1 MITPRETPRP
11 GSTYFAPDVRI
22 VALGELR
29 DQGEAGEDLELERPH
44 ITSVEVTRVHSG
56 VSQYSIVLN
65 NWNDALPA
73 QPRSDNQRAWPPFRY
88 NNLEV
93 FEFGQ
98 RLRIDMRYWPD
109 PATESVEP
117 LRAAHRWVPM
127 IAGPITDMR
136 FSFPSGEGAKLTL
149 IGEDDLYPLRNK
161 MTEDRTLERNEKE
174 IIEDVLLLAVY
185 PLPLQESDRW
195 DRMGFFSNPSSRRS
209 FQLNEGQSYLEFIE
223 DIAKRFD
230 CEVYVDFDDLAS
242 EEPRV
247 QFYVEPARSLLP
259 PDENVRDLYVL
270 ERGRNLIDFTPTFKV
285 FDQYT
290 SVTVRG
296 RHRIRNRPE
305 QVRPTA
311 VPDILGD
318 ELHPHT
324 AGSNSLTS
332 GPEVRM
338 HYFGRT
344 FGENNHTLSRQ
355 TQLDDER
362 ATAMA
367 QAVLRQK
374 AREFMSI
381 TGTTIGMPHLRPGVH
396 IEIRGMRSPF
406 DGFYYVE
413 RTVSRFGAGG
423 FTTQLTAR
431 RPGMPLPPYSDY
443 EEE

>member
-1 MITPRETPRP
+1 MTTPQGTPRP

-29 DQGEAGEDLELERPH
+29 DEGEVGKDLEWERPH
-44 ITSVEVTRVHSG
+44 ITSVEVTRVNSG
-56 VSQYSIVLN
+56 VSQFSIALN
-65 NWNDALPA
+65 NWNDVLPA
-73 QPRSDNQRAWPPFRY
+73 QPRGEKRRAWPPFRY
-88 NNLEV
+88 NNLEL

-109 PATESVEP
+109 YASDSVEP
-117 LRAAHRWVPM
+117 VRAAHRWVPM

-136 FSFPSGEGAKLTL
+136 FSFPSGEGAQLTL
-149 IGEDDLYPLRNK
+149 VGEDDLYPLRNK
-161 MTEDRTLERNEKE
+161 ITEDRTLERSEKE

-185 PLPLQESDRW
+185 PLPLQESHSWPD
-195 DRMGFFSNPSSRRS
+195 FFRTNRRS
-209 FQLNEGQSYLEFIE
+209 FQLNEGQSYLEFLE

-230 CEVYVDFDDLAS
+230 CEIYVDFKDLAS
-242 EEPRV
+242 DQPKV
-247 QFYVEPARSLLP
+247 QFYVEPSRSRLP
-259 PDENVRDLYVL
+259 PYENTRDLYVL

-296 RHRIRNRPE
+296 RHRNRNRPE

-311 VPDILGD
+311 VPDILSD
-318 ELHPHT
+318 ELHSHNV
-324 AGSNSLTS
+324 GGNSLTS

-338 HYFGRT
+338 HYFGGT

-355 TQLDDER
+355 PNLDGER

-367 QAVLRQK
+367 QAALRQK
-374 AREFMSI
+374 AREFMTV

-396 IEIRGMRSPF
+396 IEIRGMRPPF

-423 FTTQLTAR
+423 FNTQFTAR